1 MVVPVTVVNTVETCL
16 IMAVGVT
23 ARFSSEA
30 AGACRTEDERDLGT
44 PLRSFTA
51 FIRQKQTSQGPE
63 INVD

>member
-51 FIRQKQTSQGPE
+51 FIR
-63 INVD
+63 